1 MLIEICV
8 RYLNQWS
15 ASIRNRI
22 VRTPA
27 KRATVQIQDRR
38 PAGSGGETM
47 GGNSAFVQA
56 LQKGGVVRSMPIDG
70 VQALKGSQVATA
82 YETLCRSEPAPGKS
96 RRPALLGITRYGDTA
111 FGVPSGRGSQEISA
125 VQIGCLA
132 PRQSPAQ
139 ATGASLPERGDL
151 LLKNQTATGSIRYY
165 PIGQNIRR
173 GWASIGHNAR
183 GPTGDSGRSVG
194 RYSVRA
200 RRNLPRHS
208 PLCAVRSSTP
218 RYLLRPRF
226 EVGPKDIS
234 RSRRLARRIV
244 VSRVGQR

>member
-82 YETLCRSEPAPGKS
+82 YETLC
-96 RRPALLGITRYGDTA
+96 DTA